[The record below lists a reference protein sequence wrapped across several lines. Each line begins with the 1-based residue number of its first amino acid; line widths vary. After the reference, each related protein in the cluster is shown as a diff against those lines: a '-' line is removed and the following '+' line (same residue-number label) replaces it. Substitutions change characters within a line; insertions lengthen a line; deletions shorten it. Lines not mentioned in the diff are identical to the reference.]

1 MREKIEKELQKIE
14 AEHGVKIILAVESG
28 SRAWGFASTDS
39 DYDVRFIYLR
49 KKEDYLRLDPVR
61 DVIEIPIDE
70 ELDINGWDLQ
80 KMLRLLYRSNPTVF
94 EWFSSPIVYRK
105 TAQAEE
111 LKKVMKVYF
120 SKKKT
125 LYHYLSMAENNY
137 REYLKEDMVRAK
149 KYFYVLR
156 PVLAAKW
163 IFDYETPPPMEF
175 SKLMKAELPA
185 ELTKDVENLLEI
197 KINFPEV
204 KTVPRIEAINKY
216 LDKSIAELR
225 EQIDEIKETNQ
236 NSWDKLN
243 EIFLN
248 FLK

>member
-28 SRAWGFASTDS
+28 SRAWGFASPDS

-49 KKEDYLRLDPVR
+49 KKEYYLRLNPVR
-61 DVIEIPIDE
+61 DVIELPIDE

-105 TAQAEE
+105 TDLAEE
-111 LKKVMKVYF
+111 LKEVMKLYF

-137 REYLKEDMVRAK
+137 RGYLRQDMVRAK

-163 IFDYETPPPMEF
+163 IFDYGTPPPMEF
-175 SKLMKAELPA
+175 SQLVKAELPA
-185 ELTKDVENLLEI
+185 ELIEEVKDLLDI
-197 KINFPEV
+197 KINCPEV
-204 KTVPRIEAINKY
+204 KNVPRRDAINKY
-216 LDKSIAELR
+216 LEKSIAELR
-225 EQIDEIKETNQ
+225 EQIDAIKEDNQ

-248 FLK
+248 SLE

>member
-28 SRAWGFASTDS
+28 SRAWGFASPDS

-49 KKEDYLRLDPVR
+49 KKEDYLRLDSVR
-61 DVIEIPIDE
+61 DVIELPIDD

-94 EWFSSPIVYRK
+94 EWFSSPVVYRK
-105 TAQAEE
+105 TALSEA
-111 LKKVMKVYF
+111 LKEVMKLYF

-125 LYHYLSMAENNY
+125 LYHYLSMAETNY
-137 REYLKEDMVRAK
+137 RGYLKQDMVRAK

-163 IFDYETPPPMEF
+163 IFDYGTPPPMEF
-175 SKLMKAELPA
+175 SQLVKAELPA
-185 ELTKDVENLLEI
+185 ELTEEVKDLLDI
-197 KINFPEV
+197 KINCPEV
-204 KTVPRIEAINKY
+204 KTVPRRDAMNKY
-216 LDKSIAELR
+216 LEKSIAELR
-225 EQIDEIKETNQ
+225 EQIDAIKEDNQ

-248 FLK
+248 SLE